1 MALKREHCSIKAVAT
16 VLIGILLLSTVD
28 IVHAQMQVTAKGD
41 EYSLYYGFE
50 RYGIISNFP
59 ETWTND
65 IVYDHNNNRIILT
78 DHTLSDAI
86 NRWTVQIY
94 DTEGRLLNHIY
105 VPLNLRSSVEYDH
118 VNNRIIVGGV
128 AHRDQNNNIRS
139 SVYVYDGTNYN
150 LSAVYPTPGSDDR
163 IFDVAYDTAR
173 GKILVALHSYD
184 ESSRSFHLQIRM
196 IDDAGNFVPIRN
208 FDDCIGNGDALGDRS
223 VKPIGLIYDSRNN
236 RIFVFCNFKDAQNNE
251 IGRIYVMRYDEQQNT
266 YTITAGPFDVRTNI
280 AAEGIGLAYDRN
292 RDRLI
297 VAGLEGGHIIGAF
310 DASSDTIDTQNPL
323 FTIEF
328 RSISGISR
336 NIGPYFKVSSKITY
350 DNNHD
355 RIIAADVGKDGSNR
369 FHEAIDIF
377 GRSNSTIE
385 VYEGENLSDGSVERA
400 GDSIKVRYSTENIL
414 YDNLSLY
421 WRIRLSA
428 DAVDTPEERTELS
441 NLCSLYNPLTEG
453 YSCSASIPPEG
464 YLYISKYLQL
474 TQDNMAGEVTFR
486 FPLPG
491 EWRLT
496 AIATVNRDKANEI
509 LNRMQFGGYVS
520 TDEFIVFNGV
530 PIRVLSGILLYKG
543 DSQSPTIL
551 LNRTINLGESM
562 TIKVM
567 TVDENV
573 KKVKFT
579 WIRPDNST
587 AREQTVQIQDITTPI
602 TGKGAEDTYTPD
614 QAGDGWK
621 VRVEFQDDS
630 GNTLYQEEVTFNVR
644 DQSGGGGGGGGEEPT
659 YILELTSNNS
669 PLVDNGNRD
678 LGSSITANIRT
689 NVGTVNNVV
698 LRWLYIQD
706 SQEQTIMEHTVQVSD
721 GRASDTFTPDRAGA
735 WKVIAIFSNN
745 ENTLRTIEKRFAIN
759 PINNISVSDNQGN
772 SINLN
777 TTQGDNLISLPKIEP
792 NPDQMPQIPNAVNVN
807 IPYGLLSFEANTNND
822 EWLTIDIQYPSQL
835 PELHNNQYYAYLKRV
850 NNEWKIMSMDTSNQ
864 DGYFELVSNTT
875 IRLHIKDNGAFDAN
889 NALGVVSDPGGIA
902 VVTTQPPAGG
912 GGGAIGGGGGGGG
925 AVIIQP
931 TKVTV
936 PTSLTLNVK
945 DTQVGKDITI
955 AGTITDDKGNK
966 LSIDG
971 IVYITLTGKTG
982 LSKTYTA
989 EVKNG
994 EYTLTVS
1001 AAEVLRVLK
1010 AVKSREV
1017 SISVTFNGVEIQ
1029 QANRIVEYKG
1039 ADIKG
1044 DVKISADT
1052 VTEKVKA
1059 FKRSTGVVLENFTD
1073 HNIAKITFHAEDKD
1087 GKGKIIAVQGK
1098 DFNKKRISV
1107 HEVELNIKKGKS
1119 ISFADIVKFAI
1130 VKEGKVTYKVY
1141 DDKGMLIKE
1150 GVLQ

>member
-41 EYSLYYGFE
+41 EYRLYYGFE
-50 RYGIISNFP
+50 RYGIIGSYP

-65 IVYDHNNNRIILT
+65 IVYDHNNDRIILT
-78 DHTLSDAI
+78 DHTFSSSAI

-94 DTEGRLLNHIY
+94 DTEGRLLNHID
-105 VPLNLRSSVEYDH
+105 VPLDPRSSVEYDH

-139 SVYVYDGTNYN
+139 SVYVYDYNSTNYN

-184 ESSRSFHLQIRM
+184 ESSRSFHLQISM
-196 IDDAGNFVPIRN
+196 IDDAGNFVPIRD
-208 FDDCIGNGDALGDRS
+208 FDDCIGNEDALDDRS

-236 RIFVFCNFKDAQNNE
+236 RIFVFCNFEDAQNNE

-297 VAGLEGGHIIGAF
+297 VAGLEGGRFGRIIGAF
-310 DASSDTIDTQNPL
+310 DARSDTIDTQNPL

-328 RSISGISR
+328 ISFGGISR
-336 NIGPYFKVSSKITY
+336 NISPYFKVSSKITY

-355 RIIAADVGKDGSNR
+355 RIIAADVGRDGSNR
-369 FHEAIDIF
+369 IREAIDIF

-385 VYEGENLSDGSVERA
+385 VYEGENLSDGSVERV

-414 YDNLSLY
+414 YDNLSLS

-428 DAVDTPEERTELS
+428 DAVDTPDERTELR

-453 YSCSASIPPEG
+453 YSCSASIQSGNNNPPEG

-496 AIATVNRDKANEI
+496 AIATVNSNKANEI
-509 LNRMQFGGYVS
+509 LSRMEFGGYVS
-520 TDEFIVFNGV
+520 TSEFIVFDGV

-551 LNRTINLGESM
+551 LNRTINLYESM

-579 WIRPDNST
+579 WIKPDNST
-587 AREQTVQIQDITTPI
+587 ARKQTVQVSDITTPI

-630 GNTLYQEEVTFNVR
+630 DNTLYQEEVTFNVR

-659 YILELTSNNS
+659 YMNS
-669 PLVDNGNRD
+669 HP
-678 LGSSITANIRT
+678 T
-689 NVGTVNNVV
+689 TV
-698 LRWLYIQD
+698 
-706 SQEQTIMEHTVQVSD
+706 H
-721 GRASDTFTPDRAGA
+721 
-735 WKVIAIFSNN
+735 
-745 ENTLRTIEKRFAIN
+745 
-759 PINNISVSDNQGN
+759 
-772 SINLN
+772 
-777 TTQGDNLISLPKIEP
+777 
-792 NPDQMPQIPNAVNVN
+792 
-807 IPYGLLSFEANTNND
+807 
-822 EWLTIDIQYPSQL
+822 
-835 PELHNNQYYAYLKRV
+835 
-850 NNEWKIMSMDTSNQ
+850 
-864 DGYFELVSNTT
+864 
-875 IRLHIKDNGAFDAN
+875 
-889 NALGVVSDPGGIA
+889 
-902 VVTTQPPAGG
+902 
-912 GGGAIGGGGGGGG
+912 
-925 AVIIQP
+925 
-931 TKVTV
+931 
-936 PTSLTLNVK
+936 
-945 DTQVGKDITI
+945 
-955 AGTITDDKGNK
+955 
-966 LSIDG
+966 
-971 IVYITLTGKTG
+971 
-982 LSKTYTA
+982 
-989 EVKNG
+989 
-994 EYTLTVS
+994 
-1001 AAEVLRVLK
+1001 
-1010 AVKSREV
+1010 
-1017 SISVTFNGVEIQ
+1017 
-1029 QANRIVEYKG
+1029 
-1039 ADIKG
+1039 
-1044 DVKISADT
+1044 
-1052 VTEKVKA
+1052 
-1059 FKRSTGVVLENFTD
+1059 
-1073 HNIAKITFHAEDKD
+1073 
-1087 GKGKIIAVQGK
+1087 
-1098 DFNKKRISV
+1098 
-1107 HEVELNIKKGKS
+1107 
-1119 ISFADIVKFAI
+1119 
-1130 VKEGKVTYKVY
+1130 
-1141 DDKGMLIKE
+1141 
-1150 GVLQ
+1150 

>member
-1 MALKREHCSIKAVAT
+1 MMRVVGAF
-16 VLIGILLLSTVD
+16 
-28 IVHAQMQVTAKGD
+28 TAH
-41 EYSLYYGFE
+41 LP
-50 RYGIISNFP
+50 IS
-59 ETWTND
+59 
-65 IVYDHNNNRIILT
+65 
-78 DHTLSDAI
+78 
-86 NRWTVQIY
+86 
-94 DTEGRLLNHIY
+94 
-105 VPLNLRSSVEYDH
+105 
-118 VNNRIIVGGV
+118 
-128 AHRDQNNNIRS
+128 
-139 SVYVYDGTNYN
+139 
-150 LSAVYPTPGSDDR
+150 
-163 IFDVAYDTAR
+163 
-173 GKILVALHSYD
+173 
-184 ESSRSFHLQIRM
+184 M
-196 IDDAGNFVPIRN
+196 IDDAGNFVPIRD
-208 FDDCIGNGDALGDRS
+208 FYDDCIGNGDALRDRS

-236 RIFVFCNFKDAQNNE
+236 RIFVFCNFEDAQNNE
-251 IGRIYVMRYDEQQNT
+251 IGRIYVMRYDGEQNT
-266 YTITAGPFDVRTNI
+266 YVITAGPFDVRTNI

-310 DASSDTIDTQNPL
+310 DARSDTIDTQNPL

-328 RSISGISR
+328 RGISGMSR
-336 NIGPYFKVSSKITY
+336 NIGPAFAVSSKITY

-355 RIIAADVGKDGSNR
+355 RIIAADVGRDNSNE

-385 VYEGENLSDGSVERA
+385 VYEGENLSDGSVERV

-414 YDNLSLY
+414 YDNLSLS

-428 DAVDTPEERTELS
+428 DAVDTPDERTELR
-441 NLCSLYNPLTEG
+441 NLCSLYNPWTEG
-453 YSCSASIPPEG
+453 YSCSASIQSGNNNPPEG
-464 YLYISKYLQL
+464 YLYISKYLRL

-496 AIATVNRDKANEI
+496 AITDVNRDKANEI
-509 LNRMQFGGYVS
+509 LSRMEFGGYVS
-520 TDEFIVFNGV
+520 TSEFIVFDGV

-579 WIRPDNST
+579 WIRPNNST
-587 AREQTVQIQDITTPI
+587 AREQPVQIQDITTPI

-621 VRVEFQDDS
+621 VKVEFQDDS

-644 DQSGGGGGGGGEEPT
+644 DQSGGGGGGGGGGEEPT

-735 WKVIAIFSNN
+735 WKVIAIFRNN
-745 ENTLRTIEKRFAIN
+745 ENALHTIEKRFTIN

-772 SINLN
+772 SINL
-777 TTQGDNLISLPKIEP
+777 TITQGDNLISLPKIEP
-792 NPDQMPQIPNAVNVN
+792 NPDQMTQIPNAVDVN
-807 IPYGLLSFEANTNND
+807 IPYGLLSFTANTNNDD
-822 EWLTIDIQYPSQL
+822 EWLTIDIQYPSPL
-835 PELHNNQYYAYLKRV
+835 PELRNNQYYVYLKRI
-850 NNEWKIMSMDTSNQ
+850 NNEWKIMNMDTSTSNQ

-875 IRLHIKDNGAFDAN
+875 IRLHIKDNGEFDAN

-902 VVTTQPPAGG
+902 VVTTTTQQPPAAVGG
-912 GGGAIGGGGGGGG
+912 GGGGGGGGG

-994 EYTLTVS
+994 EYALTVS
-1001 AAEVLRVLK
+1001 AADVLRVLK

-1017 SISVTFNGVEIQ
+1017 SISVTFNGIEIQ
-1029 QANRIVEYKG
+1029 QVNRIVEYKG
-1039 ADIKG
+1039 ADIKD

-1073 HNIAKITFHAEDKD
+1073 HNIAKVTLHAED

-1098 DFNKKRISV
+1098 DFNKKRISM
-1107 HEVELNIKKGKS
+1107 HEVELSIKKGKS

-1130 VKEGKVTYKVY
+1130 IKEGKVTYKVY
-1141 DDKGMLIKE
+1141 DDKGMLIRE
-1150 GVLQ
+1150 GALQ

>member
-16 VLIGILLLSTVD
+16 MLIGILLLSTVD

-41 EYSLYYGFE
+41 EYRLYYGFE

-78 DHTLSDAI
+78 DHTLSSAI

-94 DTEGRLLNHIY
+94 DTEGRLLNHID
-105 VPLNLRSSVEYDH
+105 VPLYPRSSVEYDH

-150 LSAVYPTPGSDDR
+150 LSTEYPTPGRDDR

-184 ESSRSFHLQIRM
+184 ESSRSFHLQISM
-196 IDDAGNFVPIRN
+196 IDDAGNFVPIRY
-208 FDDCIGNGDALGDRS
+208 FDDCIGNGGLLGRRSNIS
-223 VKPIGLIYDSRNN
+223 VKPIGLIYDSKNN
-236 RIFVFCNFKDAQNNE
+236 RIFVFCNFEDAQNNE
-251 IGRIYVMRYDEQQNT
+251 IGRIYVMRYDGEQNT
-266 YTITAGPFDVRTNI
+266 YTITGPFDVRTNI

-297 VAGLEGGHIIGAF
+297 VAGLVVGHIGRIIGAF
-310 DASSDTIDTQNPL
+310 DARSDTIDTQNPL

-328 RSISGISR
+328 RGLSGISR
-336 NIGPYFKVSSKITY
+336 NISPYFKVSSKITY

-355 RIIAADVGKDGSNR
+355 RIIAADVGRAGSNE
-369 FHEAIDIF
+369 FYEAIDIF

-385 VYEGENLSDGSVERA
+385 VYEGENLSDGSVERV

-414 YDNLSLY
+414 YDNLTLY

-428 DAVDTPEERTELS
+428 DAVDTPDERTELR
-441 NLCSLYNPLTEG
+441 NLCSLYNPRTEG
-453 YSCSASIPPEG
+453 YSCSAAIQSGNNNPPEG

-509 LNRMQFGGYVS
+509 LNGMRFGGYVS
-520 TDEFIVFNGV
+520 TDEFIVFDGV

-551 LNRTINLGESM
+551 LNRNINLGESM

-602 TGKGAEDTYTPD
+602 TGKGAEDTFIPD

-630 GNTLYQEEVTFNVR
+630 GNTLYREEVTFNVR
-644 DQSGGGGGGGGEEPT
+644 DQSGGGGGGGGGEPT

-721 GRASDTFTPDRAGA
+721 GRASDTFTPDKAGA

-745 ENTLRTIEKRFAIN
+745 ENALHTIEKRFTIN

-822 EWLTIDIQYPSQL
+822 EWLTIDIQYPSPL
-835 PELHNNQYYAYLKRV
+835 PELHNNQYYAYLKRI

-875 IRLHIKDNGAFDAN
+875 IRLHIKDNGQFDAN
-889 NALGVVSDPGGIA
+889 NAQGVVSDPGGIA
-902 VVTTQPPAGG
+902 VVTTA
-912 GGGAIGGGGGGGG
+912 
-925 AVIIQP
+925 
-931 TKVTV
+931 KY
-936 PTSLTLNVK
+936 SLTLYEGSNPSDGVINLGDNITAKATTNDSSVVNVTFRWIDPSNNEVRNTTVNIVSGEAS
-945 DTQVGKDITI
+945 DTYTPNQVGTWQVVAEFSD
-955 AGTITDDKGNK
+955 GTIVVKELNVPFQVVPESIIGA
-966 LSIDG
+966 LSIIG
-971 IVYITLTGKTG
+971 SSLVVLAVY
-982 LSKTYTA
+982 
-989 EVKNG
+989 
-994 EYTLTVS
+994 
-1001 AAEVLRVLK
+1001 R
-1010 AVKSREV
+1010 R
-1017 SISVTFNGVEIQ
+1017 
-1029 QANRIVEYKG
+1029 
-1039 ADIKG
+1039 
-1044 DVKISADT
+1044 
-1052 VTEKVKA
+1052 
-1059 FKRSTGVVLENFTD
+1059 KRS
-1073 HNIAKITFHAEDKD
+1073 I
-1087 GKGKIIAVQGK
+1087 
-1098 DFNKKRISV
+1098 
-1107 HEVELNIKKGKS
+1107 
-1119 ISFADIVKFAI
+1119 
-1130 VKEGKVTYKVY
+1130 
-1141 DDKGMLIKE
+1141 
-1150 GVLQ
+1150 